1 MRMNKAVV
9 SAAVALSCLIGT
21 AAAKAEVD
29 PKSIALTLP
38 KDIKWTGDKVKSAVL
53 YGDPKKPGTSWDW
66 TFVMAGAEFSGRA
79 ETVGYEAGKKFS
91 YRTTTGVESTFTY
104 TAEPQGGGVK
114 VTVDVTYDVPGTL
127 LSRMQ
132 ASVVEKLND
141 AEGVRAV
148 ENLKAILDQ

>member
-1 MRMNKAVV
+1 MSR
-9 SAAVALSCLIGT
+9 VA
-21 AAAKAEVD
+21 
-29 PKSIALTLP
+29 
-38 KDIKWTGDKVKSAVL
+38 KSAVINGNADQIMNYIADVKNHPAFIGPL
-53 YGDPKKPGTSWDW
+53 KSVANVNGDPKKPGTSWDW

-114 VTVDVTYDVPGTL
+114 VSVDVTYDVPGTL

>member
-1 MRMNKAVV
+1 MSRVAKSAVINGNADQIMNYIADVKNHPAF
-9 SAAVALSCLIGT
+9 IG
-21 AAAKAEVD
+21 
-29 PKSIALTLP
+29 PLKSIAN
-38 KDIKWTGDKVKSAVL
+38 VK
-53 YGDPKKPGTSWDW
+53 GDPKQPGTSWDW